1 MATYRLVTRKQ
12 VKPTV
17 PTEYKVLSP
26 FYLAWRRFRKNK
38 LAILGGV
45 IVFLFLFTGVFA
57 PVLSPYPYY
66 QTSYYTF
73 IPPFTMPG
81 HLLGTDDAGRDF
93 LSRLIWGANTS
104 LIVGLSAMTFTLVI
118 GLVLGFLAAWY
129 RGAVDFTVNRLLEI
143 TGSMPGLLFQILI
156 MTMIGNGVFNVTFAI
171 AILAWPGMVR
181 LVRAQVLSYKDREF
195 VEASRS
201 LGAGT
206 GFIAWHHIVP
216 NIINPILVSIAF
228 GIPGF
233 MVAEAGLS
241 FLGYGIN
248 DPRPSWGKMLGNAGQ
263 YVQSFVYLGAYPTAL
278 LMIVFIGFSFFGDG
292 VRDALDPSSDRIA

>member
-57 PVLSPYPYY
+57 PIISPYPFDK
-66 QTSYYTF
+66 TSIYTF
-73 IPPFTMPG
+73 APPGTLAG
-81 HLLGTDDAGRDF
+81 HPLGTDDAGRDF

-104 LIVGLSAMTFTLVI
+104 LIVGVTSMTFALLVGI
-118 GLVLGFLAAWY
+118 VLGFLAAWY
-129 RGAVDFTVNRLLEI
+129 KGTIDFVVNRMLEI
-143 TGSMPGLLFQILI
+143 VGSMPGLLFQILI
-156 MTMIGNGVFNVTFAI
+156 MTMIGNGTLNVTFAI
-171 AILAWPGMVR
+171 AILSWPGMVR

-201 LGAGT
+201 MGANT
-206 GFIAWHHIVP
+206 RFIALRHIVP

-228 GIPGF
+228 CIPGF

-248 DPRPSWGKMLGNAGQ
+248 DPTPSWGKMLGNAGQ
-263 YVQSFVYLGAYPTAL
+263 YVQSFIYLGAYPTAL

-292 VRDALDPSSDRIA
+292 VRDALDPSSERIV

>member
-1 MATYRLVTRKQ
+1 MATVNLARTQK
-12 VKPTV
+12 KAA

-57 PVLSPYPYY
+57 PIISPYPFDK
-66 QTSYYTF
+66 TSIYTF
-73 IPPFTMPG
+73 APPGTLPG

-104 LIVGLSAMTFTLVI
+104 LIVGVTSMTFALLVGI
-118 GLVLGFLAAWY
+118 VLGFLAAWY
-129 RGAVDFTVNRLLEI
+129 KGTIDFVVNRMLEI
-143 TGSMPGLLFQILI
+143 VGSMPGLLFQILI
-156 MTMIGNGVFNVTFAI
+156 MTMIGNGTLNVTFAI
-171 AILAWPGMVR
+171 AILSWPGMVR

-201 LGAGT
+201 LGANT
-206 GFIAWHHIVP
+206 RFIALRHILP

-248 DPRPSWGKMLGNAGQ
+248 DPTPSWGKMLGNAGQ

-292 VRDALDPSSDRIA
+292 VRDALDPSSERTG